1 MLFEIPWG
9 TIFLFLHILLT
20 LSICIRLLSQKRS
33 VGVILAWLVLLFA
46 FPGFGVIAYLLIGEP
61 KLGRERETRKGEM
74 LSFYRE
80 FSQNHLP
87 DLNKYQATHLEA
99 KHAGMSILASRLSGF
114 VPTNGNQMQLLN
126 TTDSILDCMINDINS
141 AQDSCLL
148 EFYILEPVGR
158 IEHLLEALI
167 AASQRG
173 VKCKILVDDVGSHS
187 FLQTAWVEVL
197 RQADIPV
204 TAALSVGIIKTWFVR
219 SDLRNHRK
227 LLIIDNQIGYTGS
240 FNLVDPALFKQDSG
254 VGQWVDLMM
263 RCQGP
268 IVEAMSAVFY
278 ADWAVENEG
287 NLREV
292 QNTILAYSQDEH
304 KAKYLST
311 TATGNIPA
319 QLIPSEPDET
329 HHVIYETIICAIHAA
344 TKRIIITTPYFVPD
358 ESLLLAL
365 RTAAMRSIDV
375 TIIMP
380 RKIDSLLVRYAT
392 RAYYDILLR
401 DGVKL
406 ALFDG
411 GLLHAKTLV
420 VDDDYAI
427 FGTVNMDM
435 RSFFLNLEVSLAIYD
450 APTVSHLVQQQ
461 HEYLLQSEYITQER
475 WLQRPTLKILFENI
489 VRLFSPLL

>member
-1 MLFEIPWG
+1 MWLEVSWG
-9 TIFLFLHILLT
+9 AFFLLLYSILILTI
-20 LSICIRLLSQKRS
+20 CVRLLSQKRS
-33 VGVILAWLVLLFA
+33 VGVIFAWLVLLFA

-61 KLGRERETRKGEM
+61 KLGGERGTRKGEM

-87 DLNKYQATHLEA
+87 DLNIHHATQLEA
-99 KHAGMSILASRLSGF
+99 KQTGLSLLASRLSGF
-114 VPTNGNQMQLLN
+114 VPTNGNQMRLLN
-126 TTDSILDCMINDINS
+126 TTDSILDCMINDINH

-158 IEHLLEALI
+158 IEHLLKALI
-167 AASQRG
+167 AASERG
-173 VKCKILVDDVGSHS
+173 VTCKILVDDVGSHS
-187 FLQTAWVEVL
+187 FLKTSWIDILKQSG
-197 RQADIPV
+197 IPV
-204 TAALSVGIIKTWFVR
+204 VAALSVGIIKTWFVR

-227 LLIIDNQIGYTGS
+227 LLIVDNQIGYTGS

-268 IVEAMSAVFY
+268 VVEAMSAVFY

-292 QNTILAYSQDEH
+292 QDTILSYSQDEH
-304 KAKYLST
+304 KAKFLST
-311 TATGNIPA
+311 AATGNIPA

-344 TKRIIITTPYFVPD
+344 TERIIITTPYFVPD

-365 RTAAMRSIDV
+365 RTAAMRGVDV

-420 VDDDYAI
+420 VDNDYAI

-450 APTVSHLVQQQ
+450 ATTVNQLVQQQ
-461 HEYLLQSEYITQER
+461 DEYLMQSEYITQER
-475 WLQRPTLKILFENI
+475 WLQRPTLKVLFENI